1 MLNLNDKLTNKKFL
15 IYGYGKTG
23 HSSYNFL
30 KNKNNI
36 SIYDDKKKNKQFFI
50 SVNKIKLTKFDY
62 IILSPGIN
70 INECR
75 LKNYLKKNKE
85 KIITDLDIF
94 YLQNPKNLKIT
105 ITGTNG
111 KSTTAKLLF
120 KILKD
125 QNKDVKLI
133 GNIGIPVL
141 TKSKIKPETIF
152 VIEASSYQID
162 YSQYFKTDYAF
173 ILNISPDH
181 LERHKSIQSYTHAK
195 FKLILNRNKNF
206 HAFIENNKYLNQQ
219 IKKYKIKS
227 NVLKINK
234 NYSKI
239 KKLVSNKYFENI
251 NNLKNLSFILSF
263 AEVYKL
269 NKAKLFDTV
278 NSFKGLSFRQQII
291 YKNKFYT
298 IINDS
303 KSTSFSSSVN
313 LLKSFK
319 NIFWI
324 LGGLAK
330 KGDKFQLQSKY
341 CKNIK
346 AYIFGKD
353 KSFFKKQLNNKIASR
368 SFESLENIL
377 KKIITDCKLKREK
390 HYYILFSPSAASF
403 DKFKNFEDRGHYFNY
418 LIKKTKFI
426 QKINARTK

>member
-141 TKSKIKPETIF
+141 AKSKIKPETIF

-195 FKLILNRNKNF
+195 
-206 HAFIENNKYLNQQ
+206 
-219 IKKYKIKS
+219 S
-227 NVLKINK
+227 VLK
-234 NYSKI
+234 YW
-239 KKLVSNKYFENI
+239 L
-251 NNLKNLSFILSF
+251 
-263 AEVYKL
+263 
-269 NKAKLFDTV
+269 
-278 NSFKGLSFRQQII
+278 
-291 YKNKFYT
+291 
-298 IINDS
+298 
-303 KSTSFSSSVN
+303 
-313 LLKSFK
+313 
-319 NIFWI
+319 
-324 LGGLAK
+324 
-330 KGDKFQLQSKY
+330 
-341 CKNIK
+341 
-346 AYIFGKD
+346 
-353 KSFFKKQLNNKIASR
+353 
-368 SFESLENIL
+368 
-377 KKIITDCKLKREK
+377 
-390 HYYILFSPSAASF
+390 
-403 DKFKNFEDRGHYFNY
+403 
-418 LIKKTKFI
+418 
-426 QKINARTK
+426 